1 MTKIQRIILGHYEKL
16 FGPET
21 ASIIISNHRNNFK
34 IFLGVVEKKLESRKP
49 KENTD
54 GWQKETGI

>member
-54 GWQKETGI
+54 GWQKETGV

>member
-49 KENTD
+49 KENID
-54 GWQKETGI
+54 GWQKETGV

>member
-1 MTKIQRIILGHYEKL
+1 VTKIQKIILDHYKSF

-21 ASIIISNHRNNFK
+21 ASRMINNHRNNFK
-34 IFLGVVEKKLESRKP
+34 IFLSVVEKKLESRKP

-54 GWQKETGI
+54 GWQKETGV

>member
-16 FGPET
+16 FGPEM

-49 KENTD
+49 RENY
-54 GWQKETGI
+54 E

>member
-16 FGPET
+16 FGSET

-49 KENTD
+49 RENYD
-54 GWQKETGI
+54 GGNEEAGL

>member
-1 MTKIQRIILGHYEKL
+1 MTKIQRIILSHYEKL

-49 KENTD
+49 KENID
-54 GWQKETGI
+54 GWQKETGV

>member
-54 GWQKETGI
+54 GWQKDTGV